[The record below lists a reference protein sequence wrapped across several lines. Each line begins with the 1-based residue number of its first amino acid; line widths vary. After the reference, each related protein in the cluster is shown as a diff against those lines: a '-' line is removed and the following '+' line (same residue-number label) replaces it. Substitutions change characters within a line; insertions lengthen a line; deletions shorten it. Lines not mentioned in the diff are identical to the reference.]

1 MIILI
6 YFFIYFKLYIEDKD
20 GMMKIRRKD
29 FIVKK
34 EKKKYSIKQILLIL
48 LGITWMISS
57 LVACF
62 VVYQIK
68 PIYCIII
75 FGQYFLIFGL
85 LLVYAKNIL
94 GWFLSLVGFL
104 LIAGTILV
112 LTPGID
118 RITFTKDFIMDLTLA
133 LVLFFLG
140 IGFIFGPKLIWGEK
154 LGYGKK
160 VKVDGKVVN
169 LKKAKREDG
178 SIVRLAIY
186 EYEWQGKIYTYQS
199 QDVMD
204 DKELSGKEKKI
215 KILVKKPNIVI
226 ENGLLLNW
234 ALPTLGIC
242 FIIGGIVTLMGIFIT
257 TGK

>member
-75 FGQYFLIFGL
+75 FDEQ
-85 LLVYAKNIL
+85 
-94 GWFLSLVGFL
+94 
-104 LIAGTILV
+104 
-112 LTPGID
+112 
-118 RITFTKDFIMDLTLA
+118 
-133 LVLFFLG
+133 
-140 IGFIFGPKLIWGEK
+140 EK
-154 LGYGKK
+154 G
-160 VKVDGKVVN
+160 
-169 LKKAKREDG
+169 
-178 SIVRLAIY
+178 
-186 EYEWQGKIYTYQS
+186 
-199 QDVMD
+199 
-204 DKELSGKEKKI
+204 
-215 KILVKKPNIVI
+215 
-226 ENGLLLNW
+226 
-234 ALPTLGIC
+234 
-242 FIIGGIVTLMGIFIT
+242 
-257 TGK
+257 